1 MCVFVFAAGFGFLT
15 RQLMSL
21 AGGRLVL
28 ALEGGHDLTAICDAS
43 EACVSSLLGIQVW
56 LMEFFT
62 SVCLFFWVFFTVSWS
77 TVSHFLLQLEGLGRN
92 SVSRSSLFFHSFKCH
107 SSHHGSATT
116 MCSLKWCFHFN
127 KHSAKFWQNWSQSY
141 FTSRWSVLKFFP
153 GSVEFWFIVRM
164 LRLFLKV
171 LQNRQAN
178 ETFSV

>member
-62 SVCLFFWVFFTVSWS
+62 SVCLFFLGFFLQLAGAQCPI
-77 TVSHFLLQLEGLGRN
+77 FLLQLEGLGRD
-92 SVSRSSLFFHSFKCH
+92 SVSRSSLFFHFILSF
-107 SSHHGSATT
+107 